1 VAQVT
6 VATLN
11 LFNRM
16 GDWERRAPLVI
27 DQLEALSPD
36 VIAFQEVDLMLD
48 QGMWIARQIN
58 LRLKDQSHYRIKHA
72 ASPGKRV
79 SYHGIGTLSRLECL
93 EHEVLDL
100 MTFERVAQRMVFRSG
115 DKPFVFVNTHLH
127 HPPEAEDERLEQA
140 KYLLGW
146 LDNDSRGLPVVIAGD
161 FNSYLHEKT
170 VAYMKSR
177 FRSAFEAANGQEPD
191 KTWPTPV
198 NDFDPS
204 PHGTLAYIHAPR
216 EFTVREARL
225 AFDVP
230 AVDDPK
236 LYPSDHLGLFARLEL
251 LS

>member
-1 VAQVT
+1 MAQVT

-16 GDWERRAPLVI
+16 GDWEKRAPLVI

-58 LRLKDQSHYRIKHA
+58 LRLKDQPHYRIKHA

-79 SYHGIGTLSRLECL
+79 SYHGIGTLSRLDCL

-100 MTFERVAQRMVFRSG
+100 MTFERVAQRLLLRCG
-115 DKPFVFVNTHLH
+115 DRPFFFVNTHLH
-127 HPPEAEDERLEQA
+127 HPPEAEDERVAQLE
-140 KYLLGW
+140 YLLAW
-146 LDNDSRGLPVVIAGD
+146 LDRDSRGLPLVIAGD
-161 FNSYLHEKT
+161 FNSYVHERG
-170 VAYMKSR
+170 VSLMKSR
-177 FRSAFEAANGQEPD
+177 FRSAFESVHGQEPD

-198 NDFDPS
+198 NDFDAS
-204 PHGTLAYIHAPR
+204 PHGTLDYIYVSP
-216 EFTVREARL
+216 EFSIREARL

-230 AVDDPK
+230 AADNPG
-236 LYPSDHLGLFARLEL
+236 LFPSDHLGLYATVEL
-251 LS
+251 

>member
-27 DQLEALSPD
+27 DQLEALNPD

-58 LRLKDQSHYRIKHA
+58 LRLKDQPHYRIRHA

-79 SYHGIGTLSRLECL
+79 SYHGIGTLSRLECV

-100 MTFERVAQRMVFRSG
+100 MTFERVAQRLLFRC
-115 DKPFVFVNTHLH
+115 DEKLFFFVNTHLH
-127 HPPEAEDERLEQA
+127 HPPEAEAERLAQA
-140 KYLLGW
+140 EYLLAW
-146 LDNDSRGLPVVIAGD
+146 LARDSRGLPLVVAGD
-161 FNSYLHEKT
+161 FNSYGHEKT
-170 VAYMKSR
+170 VGFMKAR
-177 FRSAFEAANGQEPD
+177 FFSSYEAVHGHEPD

-198 NDFDPS
+198 NNFDSS
-204 PHGTLAYIHAPR
+204 PAGTLDYIYVSKDLT
-216 EFTVREARL
+216 TVDARL
-225 AFDVP
+225 CFDAP
-230 AVDDPK
+230 AADDPD
-236 LYPSDHLGLFARLEL
+236 LYPSDHLGISATLEL
-251 LS
+251 